1 MDSRPQ
7 ITHGSEAYTGASSG
21 PVVTIG
27 NFDGVHRGHRTLLG
41 ATCDRARQLG
51 VPAVVY
57 TFDPAPRDVLRPDNG
72 IPRIQTLADKAAR
85 LGEVGIDHMVV
96 EPFSREFGAHSAQWF
111 AEEVL
116 GRRLGA
122 SALVLGWDFRFGRG
136 REGTVDKLRQWLNVD
151 VVQVPPFAED
161 GLIVSSS
168 RIREAVRAGAIEL
181 AAQLLGRPHELVGE
195 VIHGDARGRGLGFPT
210 ANLVPETALLPP
222 NGVYAVYARWG
233 ANRLAGVAN
242 LGLRPTF
249 GGGHRRLE
257 VHLFDFEGDL
267 YGTRLHVELCR
278 FVRPERAFSGV
289 EDLRAQIREDAE
301 AARSWLG

>member
-7 ITHGSEAYTGASSG
+7 ITYGSEAYEAASAG

-27 NFDGVHRGHRTLLG
+27 NFDGVHRGHRTLLQ
-41 ATCDRARQLG
+41 ATCDRAKDLG
-51 VPAVVY
+51 VPAAVY

-72 IPRIQTLADKAAR
+72 IPRIQTLSDKASR
-85 LGEVGIDHMVV
+85 LGEVGIDHVVV

-116 GRRLGA
+116 GRRLAA

-136 REGTVDKLRQWLNVD
+136 REGTVDKLREWLNVD

-181 AAQLLGRPHELVGE
+181 AAQLLGRPHELGGE
-195 VIHGDARGRGLGFPT
+195 VSHGDARGRELGFPT
-210 ANLVPETALLPP
+210 ANLVPETPLLPP
-222 NGVYAVYARWG
+222 NGVYAVYARWNG
-233 ANRLAGVAN
+233 QRFPGVAN
-242 LGLRPTF
+242 LGMRPTF
-249 GGGHRRLE
+249 GGSQRRLE
-257 VHLFDFEGDL
+257 VHLFGFEGDL
-267 YGTRLHVELCR
+267 YGTRIHVELCR
-278 FVRPERAFSGV
+278 FVRPERTFSGV
-289 EDLRAQIREDAE
+289 EDLRAQILRDAE

>member
-96 EPFSREFGAHSAQWF
+96 EPFSSGIISSGSVLFLPAEKNIEFLPI
-111 AEEVL
+111 EC
-116 GRRLGA
+116 
-122 SALVLGWDFRFGRG
+122 
-136 REGTVDKLRQWLNVD
+136 DKLILFQA
-151 VVQVPPFAED
+151 FC
-161 GLIVSSS
+161 
-168 RIREAVRAGAIEL
+168 
-181 AAQLLGRPHELVGE
+181 
-195 VIHGDARGRGLGFPT
+195 
-210 ANLVPETALLPP
+210 NL
-222 NGVYAVYARWG
+222 
-233 ANRLAGVAN
+233 
-242 LGLRPTF
+242 
-249 GGGHRRLE
+249 
-257 VHLFDFEGDL
+257 
-267 YGTRLHVELCR
+267 
-278 FVRPERAFSGV
+278 
-289 EDLRAQIREDAE
+289 
-301 AARSWLG
+301 